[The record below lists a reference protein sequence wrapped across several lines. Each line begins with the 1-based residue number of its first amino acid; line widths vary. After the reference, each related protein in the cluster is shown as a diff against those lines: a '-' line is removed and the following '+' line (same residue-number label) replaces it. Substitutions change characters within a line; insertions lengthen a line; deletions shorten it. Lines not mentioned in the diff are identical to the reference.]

1 MRRDTSRTSSARG
14 LGFTLVELIAV
25 IVVLAIL
32 AGVAIPKYF
41 DYRDRAAASNLAGT
55 FKVLRYG
62 YLNYYREYSAWP
74 PDNDGS
80 TGQPYRAQRF
90 FENNVYEQATPIGG
104 RWNWNYMGGTNADVC
119 IYNIGAS
126 PSAGTTAIMTRC
138 DEIVDDGNIQTG
150 TMKWD
155 SQWGGTLRYY
165 FNAP

>member
-1 MRRDTSRTSSARG
+1 MRRDTLRPVGGQRG
-14 LGFTLVELIAV
+14 GFTLVELIAV

-41 DYRDRAAASNLAGT
+41 DYRDRAAASSLAGT

-62 YLNYYREYSAWP
+62 YLAYYRDNNTWP

-80 TGQPYRAQRF
+80 YGNPFLASKY
-90 FENNVYEQATPIGG
+90 FEFNIYEKPAPIGG
-104 RWNWNYMGGTNADVC
+104 LWNWNYFSGTNADVC

-126 PSAGTTAIMTRC
+126 PSASVTAIMTRC
-138 DEIVDDGNIQTG
+138 DEIIDDGNLQTG
-150 TMKWD
+150 TMQWD
-155 SQWGGTLRYY
+155 AQWGGTLRYY